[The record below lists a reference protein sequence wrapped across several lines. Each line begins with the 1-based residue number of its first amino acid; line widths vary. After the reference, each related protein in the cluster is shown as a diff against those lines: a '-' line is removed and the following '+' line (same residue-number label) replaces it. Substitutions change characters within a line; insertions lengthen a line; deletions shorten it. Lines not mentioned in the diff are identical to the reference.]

1 MTKILII
8 DDSRFARSMIRK
20 AIEALGYE
28 AAEATNG
35 REGLQM
41 VASYQPDAV
50 TVDLLMPEL
59 DGIGFLS
66 ALRETGKKLPVV
78 VISANIQVD
87 VRRRCEH
94 LGAVFLIK
102 PFKKP
107 ELEAA
112 LCSHGITMEVGHGT

>member
-8 DDSRFARSMIRK
+8 DDSKFARSMIRK
-20 AIEALGYE
+20 VIEALGYE
-28 AAEATNG
+28 TAEATNG

-66 ALRETGKKLPVV
+66 ALRETDKKLPVV
-78 VISANIQVD
+78 VISANIQTD
-87 VRRRCEH
+87 VRRRCEN

-102 PFKKP
+102 PFKKS

-112 LCSHGITMEVGHGT
+112 LCSHGITKEVGHGT